1 MYLVSIVTA
10 NDEIDFS
17 QIEGFVLKE
26 PCLAV
31 IGETMFSTNVTN
43 ATHLLPVDIPRPAM
57 DSEDAEAQDAWLSCM
72 TPSGMVFDI
81 DGADHEWMI
90 EVLHKKKLDSGD
102 TFLIAPDKCRV
113 GAVDQK
119 LLVPKSA
126 LKFAKAPKSENSDK
140 SDKSAH
146 RRRLKKG
153 SSKTSRRGLKL
164 MDSPVIAERNEIDS
178 RRLLHEER
186 SVLIVRVVLVDAEP
200 SNSVQELSD
209 SVFGNNVD
217 NINLASQFQACSY
230 GQMSF
235 VKALDRSGMTSSI
248 NNGATTVTI
257 PYSKTSHHG
266 LVRNKITEELNYQ
279 FGVGNPSELADH
291 VSTVYISQQS
301 HENIILG
308 QI

>member
-17 QIEGFVLKE
+17 QIEGFILNE

-43 ATHLLPVDIPRPAM
+43 ATHLLPEDIPRPATE
-57 DSEDAEAQDAWLSCM
+57 SEDAEAQDAWLSCM

-81 DGADHEWMI
+81 DGADHEWMV

-126 LKFAKAPKSENSDK
+126 LKFAKAPKSEKSDK
-140 SDKSAH
+140 SDKSH

-153 SSKTSRRGLKL
+153 SSKTSRRGLKRRN
-164 MDSPVIAERNEIDS
+164 SPVIAERNEIDS

-186 SVLIVRVVLVDAEP
+186 SVLIVRVVLADAEP

-217 NINLASQFQACSY
+217 NVNLASQFQACSY

-279 FGVGNPSELADH
+279 FGVGNPRELADH
-291 VSTVYISQQS
+291 VSKVYISL
-301 HENIILG
+301 ENII
-308 QI
+308 